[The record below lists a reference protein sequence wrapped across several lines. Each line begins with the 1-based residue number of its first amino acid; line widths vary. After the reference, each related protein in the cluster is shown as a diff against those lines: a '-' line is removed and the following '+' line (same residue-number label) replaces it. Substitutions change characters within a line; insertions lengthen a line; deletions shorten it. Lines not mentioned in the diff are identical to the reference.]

1 MLSLVFQVFHH
12 LVCSFPT
19 AVFLCCPPML
29 FRCFPP
35 EVFHG
40 FPNQSV
46 PWFSTRVCPWV
57 SAQNNAAWCSTFFP
71 CLWQGVSM
79 VFHQCFSMVFHQC
92 FSMVFHQGFCVVFQ
106 QLHFRSLPRN
116 SNTLKWLGSVW
127 IPFHIELHI
136 GFNISFHQDILY
148 HQYRATKGP
157 LMVAINGYKEHIAAM
172 NPLIH
177 IASVPP
183 YCASHFWPSQQLFWN
198 ISVSRGSFPSESG
211 RWRKTPAISRQVIPP
226 IGKCSPGRGQA
237 ARMSHP
243 GNST

>member
-1 MLSLVFQVFHH
+1 MLSMVFQVFHH
-12 LVCSFPT
+12 FVCSFPT
-19 AVFLCCPPML
+19 AVFLCCPPIL

-35 EVFHG
+35 KVFHG
-40 FPNQSV
+40 FPNQSA

-57 SAQNNAAWCSTFFP
+57 SAQNNVAWCSTVFFRAFDK
-71 CLWQGVSM
+71 
-79 VFHQCFSMVFHQC
+79 VFPWFSTNAFPW
-92 FSMVFHQGFCVVFQ
+92 FSSVVFQ

-116 SNTLKWLGSVW
+116 LNTLKWLGSVCNSLPHRITHR
-127 IPFHIELHI
+127 IPHKFPPRY
-136 GFNISFHQDILY
+136 FISPVSHN
-148 HQYRATKGP
+148 KGP
-157 LMVAINGYKEHIAAM
+157 LMVVINGYKEHIAVI

-183 YCASHFWPSQQLFWN
+183 YCASHFWSFQQLFWN

-211 RWRKTPAISRQVIPP
+211 RWRKTPAISSQVIPP
-226 IGKCSPGRGQA
+226 IGKFSPERRQA